1 MHDIFIV
8 NYSNGRNVDSLLKRF
23 PHAKIIKPDRRMNL
37 YRTVATQTATKHAW
51 IIDNRYC
58 YDQFNFDYTPEWHQ
72 ADQIHVWQSSVSKSG
87 NTCLLNAAAF
97 LSQCEN
103 LSAVQNY
110 EYICWH
116 KNSVVSM
123 LAIPDVVIW
132 NFGGHDDN
140 LNKLKECYPDA
151 KVLRYFGTHLEMLKK
166 SAAYT
171 RSENFWVL
179 SSCCDYTDFNPFWE
193 PSWEEENSIHCWA
206 SGNQKFGDTFYVDKK
221 YFLAQ
226 ENTIDK
232 LEYFDTIFWH
242 SIGYPRLP
250 WPVNYS
256 TFEDLYTTIKN
267 HRFSTVY
274 EYFVMPG
281 SEIGSTVDP
290 SLWEKRHLIAYNRN
304 GHVSLCPRDCISSI
318 LNKVADYPYIVY
330 HNCEKSTETPQDI
343 VFISYDEKDADL
355 NWQILKK
362 QQPTAQRLHGVDGM
376 ITALKIAA
384 KTSKTPWFY
393 AVFAKTKVATGFK
406 FDFAPD
412 YLDVPGNYIFHA
424 HNLITDY
431 TYGHGAVL
439 LYHSKTVEDAVTW
452 GYDFT
457 TSFPYTYIPI
467 LSCYNDATTPWEAWR
482 TSFREVLKLREM
494 NTIESKYRMHRW
506 LTVGNGTVGKWSIKG
521 AEDAIKYVGSL
532 EKANDW
538 NWLRDYFITKHPQ
551 NQ

>member
-8 NYSNGRNVDSLLKRF
+8 NHSNGRNVDNLLKRF
-23 PHAKIIKPDRRMNL
+23 PHAKIIKPDCRMTL
-37 YRTVATQTATKHAW
+37 YRTVATQTVTKHAW

-116 KNSVVSM
+116 KNSVVPM

-140 LNKLKECYPDA
+140 LNKLKECYPEA

-171 RSENFWVL
+171 RSENFWIL
-179 SSCCDYTDFNPFWE
+179 SSCCDYTDFNPCWE
-193 PSWEEENSIHCWA
+193 PNWEEENSIHCWA

-221 YFLAQ
+221 CFLAQ

-290 SLWEKRHLIAYNRN
+290 SLWEKRDLIAYNRN
-304 GHVSLCPRDCISSI
+304 GHVSLCPRDCISAIST
-318 LNKVADYPYIVY
+318 KVADYPYIVY
-330 HNCEKSTETPQDI
+330 HNCEKSTEKPQDI

-355 NWQILKK
+355 NYNILKK
-362 QQPTAQRLHGVDGM
+362 RFPHAKRVHGIKGNV
-376 ITALKIAA
+376 AAYKAAA
-384 KTSKTPWFY
+384 KLSTTPWYY
-393 AVFAKTKVATGFK
+393 AVFPKTKISDD
-406 FDFAPD
+406 FDFSVHPD
-412 YLDVPGNYIFHA
+412 YLAQPGHYIFYA
-424 HNLITDY
+424 YNNITDY
-431 TYGHGAVL
+431 SYGHGGVKM
-439 LYHSKTVEDAVTW
+439 YHVKTTIEIENW

-457 TSFPYTYIPI
+457 LSSPTTVIPI
-467 LSCYNDATTPWEAWR
+467 VSCVNSPATAYEAWR
-482 TSFREVLKLREM
+482 TSFREVLKLKHDT
-494 NTIESKYRMHRW
+494 TIESRYRLNRW
-506 LTVGNGTVGKWSIKG
+506 LTVGLGEFGDYSKQG
-521 AEDAIKYVGSL
+521 AAAAMKYTGDV
-532 EKANDW
+532 KIANSW
-538 NWLRDYFITKHPQ
+538 EWLREQFGRLVD
-551 NQ
+551 